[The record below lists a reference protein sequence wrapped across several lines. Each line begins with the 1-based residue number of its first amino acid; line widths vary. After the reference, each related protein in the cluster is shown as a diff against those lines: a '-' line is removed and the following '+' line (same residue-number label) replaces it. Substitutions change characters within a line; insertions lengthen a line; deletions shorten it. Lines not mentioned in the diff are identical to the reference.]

1 MEWHCEG
8 HSMHVRLEI
17 IRVLHEKDSWCKLL
31 ALTYKNG
38 AFWCFENEIDS
49 DINISLRNI
58 YIAYIC
64 ELVINVP
71 IVVTELK
78 ALYLR
83 MPNY

>member
-38 AFWCFENEIDS
+38 AFWCFKNEIDS

-58 YIAYIC
+58 SITYIC
-64 ELVINVP
+64 KLVIYVH

-78 ALYLR
+78 ALYLH

>member
-17 IRVLHEKDSWCKLL
+17 IRVLHEKDSWCILL

-38 AFWCFENEIDS
+38 AFWFFLNEIES

-58 YIAYIC
+58 SITYIC
-64 ELVINVP
+64 KLVIYLL

-78 ALYLR
+78 ALYLH